1 MRQVF
6 LKEETEKRLRNLF
19 ALLIALAVS
28 NQPKAQSAGAS
39 LPLRAI
45 FTSAE
50 NTLLTNGFKP
60 NFIPGFCPY
69 KFLYVWLDLKFEQG
83 SKVSNLGWLY
93 WFDYDGKKAFD
104 AFKQDTPKTSAE
116 KSAFGKQHAERMF
129 EGIDVLRNYVDKVK
143 IGNLESTNL

>member
-1 MRQVF
+1 M
-6 LKEETEKRLRNLF
+6 
-19 ALLIALAVS
+19 
-28 NQPKAQSAGAS
+28 
-39 LPLRAI
+39 
-45 FTSAE
+45 
-50 NTLLTNGFKP
+50 
-60 NFIPGFCPY
+60 
-69 KFLYVWLDLKFEQG
+69 
-83 SKVSNLGWLY
+83 SNLGWLY